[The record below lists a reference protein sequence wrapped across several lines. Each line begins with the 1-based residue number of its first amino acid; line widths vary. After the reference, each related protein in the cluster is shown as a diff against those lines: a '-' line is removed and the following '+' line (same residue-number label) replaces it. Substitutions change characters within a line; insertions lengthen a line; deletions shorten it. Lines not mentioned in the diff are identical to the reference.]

1 MMDYEGRPAPDEFAP
16 YYAPYIERV
25 PEGGLVGIL
34 ERQVEGTRRLLA
46 GLSEE
51 GAEHAYAPGKWTIK
65 EVVGHITDT
74 ERVFGYRALRIGRGD
89 TTELPGFD
97 ENLYVPAGTFGARTL
112 ASLIAEFEA
121 VRQATVWLLGTLPP
135 RRGCGAGS
143 RVGIRPRS
151 VRWPAISPGTSCTTG
166 RSSRSATWSGRWR
179 GVECFLRTWSVGS
192 CRQTNLGGQTR
203 VSWRAEKCRSGG
215 RFGRVI
221 PCAVGMVSRSI
232 SASALWSGQ
241 GR

>member
-74 ERVFGYRALRIGRGD
+74 ERVFSYRALRIGRGD

-135 RRGCGAGS
+135 EAWLRRGVASGHTTSVRALACNIAGHELHHRAILEERYLVREVAGS
-143 RVGIRPRS
+143 
-151 VRWPAISPGTSCTTG
+151 
-166 RSSRSATWSGRWR
+166 
-179 GVECFLRTWSVGS
+179 
-192 CRQTNLGGQTR
+192 
-203 VSWRAEKCRSGG
+203 
-215 RFGRVI
+215 
-221 PCAVGMVSRSI
+221 
-232 SASALWSGQ
+232 
-241 GR
+241 